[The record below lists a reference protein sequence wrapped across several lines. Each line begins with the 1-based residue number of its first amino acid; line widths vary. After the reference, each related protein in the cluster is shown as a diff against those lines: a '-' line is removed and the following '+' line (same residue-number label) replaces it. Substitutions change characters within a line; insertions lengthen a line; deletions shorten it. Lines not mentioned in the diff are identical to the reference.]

1 MSRRCRE
8 LLLRFSFP
16 DGDGCRGR
24 QGFASSTFLS
34 YSHLGNLQRDYE
46 FIVTQRVAEVTCC
59 SSAARGLSK
68 GLSDKELGVTHK
80 MCCIMEW

>member
-16 DGDGCRGR
+16 DGDGSRGG

-34 YSHLGNLQRDYE
+34 YSHLGDLRRDSE
-46 FIVTQRVAEVTCC
+46 FIVTQRVADVTCC
-59 SSAARGLSK
+59 GGTARGLSK
-68 GLSDKELGVTHK
+68 ELSDRELGVTHK
-80 MCCIMEW
+80 MCRIMEW

>member
-1 MSRRCRE
+1 MS
-8 LLLRFSFP
+8 
-16 DGDGCRGR
+16 GDGCRGG

-34 YSHLGNLQRDYE
+34 YSHLGDLQRDFE

-59 SSAARGLSK
+59 GGAARGVGK
-68 GLSDKELGVTHK
+68 VLSDKELGVTYK